1 MSIIEN
7 FRMPDKPDYDAQS
20 GLSKEFAGHSLHGCG
35 NALGFNAPQ
44 DAQLNINLN
53 INEQSSEDE
62 EMVNLES

>member
-7 FRMPDKPDYDAQS
+7 FKMPDKADFDAQS

-44 DAQLNINLN
+44 DAQFNRNLN

-62 EMVNLES
+62 EMGSLES